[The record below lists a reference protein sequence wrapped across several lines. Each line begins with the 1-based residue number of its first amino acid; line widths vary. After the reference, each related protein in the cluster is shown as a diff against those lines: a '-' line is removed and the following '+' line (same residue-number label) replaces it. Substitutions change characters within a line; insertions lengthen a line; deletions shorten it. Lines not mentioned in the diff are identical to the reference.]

1 MKFSMGI
8 RHKFCWP
15 NVAHIHKVWLLVLR
29 SPCAHEDQRDR
40 DLRLE
45 WNPTHMRTSNDIQT
59 NISCLVS
66 SVPKPLDKQMNRKQM
81 KILLKL

>member
-1 MKFSMGI
+1 MGI
-8 RHKFCWP
+8 RHKFCRA
-15 NVAHIHKVWLLVLR
+15 NVAHIHKDWLLVIR

-45 WNPTHMRTSNDIQT
+45 WNPTHIRTTSNGIQT

-66 SVPKPLDKQMNRKQM
+66 SVPKPLDKQVNRKQM
-81 KILLKL
+81 KIILKL